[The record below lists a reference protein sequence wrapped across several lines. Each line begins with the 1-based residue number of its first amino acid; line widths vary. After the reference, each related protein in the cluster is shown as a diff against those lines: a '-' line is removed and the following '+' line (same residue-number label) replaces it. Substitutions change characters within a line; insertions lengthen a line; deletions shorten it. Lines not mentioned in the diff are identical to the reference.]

1 MIQRSIFYT
10 AWLIVIYFALYL
22 ASIALSYFNFDLQY
36 GFLKAKQHM
45 LSNQLWVVFF
55 FVHLFFGALA
65 TLSGWPLFFSKLI
78 AFRSKTHQRL
88 GQLYVY
94 SILFFTGPQAFI
106 WHFLQRVDWGL
117 LLVFWRCAFVGCC
130 LLTVHYTMCWIKTFK
145 SIMNGWFGP
154 TQWPCRALPYG
165 FLCLLARRLIC

>member
-65 TLSGWPLFFSKLI
+65 TLCGWPLFFSKLI

-94 SILFFTGPQAFI
+94 SILFFTGPTGLYLAF
-106 WHFLQRVDWGL
+106 FAEGGL
-117 LLVFWRCAFVGCC
+117 AVPRGCMHINMFY
-130 LLTVHYTMCWIKTFK
+130 V
-145 SIMNGWFGP
+145 
-154 TQWPCRALPYG
+154 
-165 FLCLLARRLIC
+165 LASMYLYNVYFS